1 MIMKVHSYCNVN
13 GYLSH
18 VYKQA
23 RKTLQRLEKATE
35 SIGGWEKALSDAKLH
50 REAAATTTSSDTSD
64 VGTPPI
70 PNGLQGSY
78 VDATAISDLRRRL
91 VTVSA
96 GAVNETGT
104 REDTKSSAEQ
114 SSAPTPH
121 PLVDHPSEE
130 ISGLAQ
136 ELTDLES
143 ELISQ
148 GPHYVTWPENITFKN
163 FAVYQLIP
171 SLVYELEYP
180 RTNR

>member
-1 MIMKVHSYCNVN
+1 MN
-13 GYLSH
+13 GRLSH
-18 VYKQA
+18 VHKQA
-23 RKTLQRLEKATE
+23 QKTLQRLEKATD
-35 SIGGWEKALSDAKLH
+35 SVGGWEKALSDAKLH
-50 REAAATTTSSDTSD
+50 REAVATTTSSTTSD

-78 VDATAISDLRRRL
+78 IDAAAASDLRRRL
-91 VTVSA
+91 ATVTA
-96 GAVNETGT
+96 KAANEAGT
-104 REDTKSSAEQ
+104 REDTKSSVEQ
-114 SSAPTPH
+114 PSAPMPH

-130 ISGLAQ
+130 ITGLAQ

-143 ELISQ
+143 ELTSQ
-148 GPHYVTWPENITFKN
+148 GPHYVKWPENITFKN